1 MNGRQDFA
9 TPPAPA
15 SPNAVL
21 GSTDRVARWLI
32 QHAARSA
39 PSSLSERLAEEWLAD
54 LEARSGR
61 MARLRFGV
69 GCCWA
74 TRVIALEHCAP
85 KVPATSSVTGSKIMA
100 AYAQHDY
107 SFLSRRTTAFVL
119 IVCLHAVLIYA
130 LATGF
135 GHAMIAVIAQ
145 PFQAVFLPE
154 QRTRVEPPPPL
165 VSTQPKFSTP
175 TVEIHRTEFKLDVAP
190 ETIVVRD
197 VVPWTDEIPT
207 PPSTPPKAVNRAVG
221 GPGKAF
227 PNTDDYYPPV
237 AVRLGETGIATVR
250 TCVDDK
256 GRLTAAPTLAQS
268 SGSASIDEGAL
279 KLAKAGSGHYR
290 ATTEDGRPVSSCYE
304 FRIKFDLRDL
314 RR

>member
-9 TPPAPA
+9 TPPTAA
-15 SPNAVL
+15 SPNEVL
-21 GSTDRVARWLI
+21 GSADRVARWLI

-39 PSSLSERLAEEWLAD
+39 PPSLSERLEEEWLAD
-54 LEARSGR
+54 LEARPGR

-85 KVPATSSVTGSKIMA
+85 KVPATSSATGSKIMA
-100 AYAQHDY
+100 AYAQHDF
-107 SFLSRRTTAFVL
+107 SIFSRRTTAFAL

-130 LATGF
+130 LATGLA
-135 GHAMIAVIAQ
+135 HRLIEVIPPRMQTGWFSEAQ
-145 PFQAVFLPE
+145 KPDQQPL
-154 QRTRVEPPPPL
+154 PPPA
-165 VSTQPKFSTP
+165 PKFASRP
-175 TVEIHRTEFKLDVAP
+175 VDVPKSEFTFDVPPDAKAIQDVAP
-190 ETIVVRD
+190 RTEEQ
-197 VVPWTDEIPT
+197 PLL
-207 PPSTPPKAVNRAVG
+207 PPSTPAKVVSRVLG

-237 AVRLGETGIATVR
+237 AIRLGETGIATVR

-304 FRIKFDLRDL
+304 FRIRFDLRDL